1 MKEILIFT
9 DGATPNNQNKG
20 NRKGGVGVFFG
31 DNDPRNISYGLIES
45 ENLKVT
51 NQVCELSACVRA
63 LEKLISTEKIIGKQ
77 VIIYTDSMYIVNT
90 IANWATG
97 WERNGWKRDT
107 GKISNLELIKKL
119 FYSSMN
125 LGVIYRHVTA
135 HQKEPDDKT
144 SNEWKLWYGNHMADK
159 LAVEGANKVKN
170 K

>member
-1 MKEILIFT
+1 
-9 DGATPNNQNKG
+9 
-20 NRKGGVGVFFG
+20 
-31 DNDPRNISYGLIES
+31 
-45 ENLKVT
+45 
-51 NQVCELSACVRA
+51 
-63 LEKLISTEKIIGKQ
+63 
-77 VIIYTDSMYIVNT
+77 MYIVNT